1 MQDFKKLFNYLSPY
15 RSQVIVSVFCHVLMA
30 IFTVISIPLIIPF
43 FHFLFSTTPKSV
55 DRPDS
60 YLKIVDWLQYYFLQ
74 LIDNFGASNALILT
88 CIFLLVTIFLK
99 NLFRYLAMYFMV
111 PVRSGIVRDLRNTL
125 YNSFLNFSFD
135 DQKDSQR
142 GDLLTRINSDVQEI
156 EWNIL
161 RFIDTILKSPI
172 IIAGAILLMLSI
184 SYKLTAFV
192 FVLMLFTVL
201 VIGTLSRKLKKQ
213 SKDLQDGVS
222 RLTSVIDETLDG
234 VMILNV
240 YRVKDVWSK
249 MFGDINND
257 VRDKFNRVVRRQEL
271 SSPLSEFLGVSV
283 VVVLLWYGAK
293 LVMKNE
299 LQPEAFFAFV
309 LAFYH
314 VIEPLKSF
322 STAYYYVKKG
332 AASLERI
339 EDIIITDN
347 AMHQDRHSSFTFE
360 NELSI
365 NNVSYSYDDT
375 NVLNDISFKI
385 KKGQKIAIVGASGSG
400 KSTITRLLLQIIK
413 PDVGTLSI
421 DGTDMWNI
429 DKKALYKSIGFVTQ
443 QSFLYNDSVRNN
455 ILLGR
460 TNIDDAKIM
469 ASLKLACADDF
480 VNELPSGLDS
490 VIGDRGSALS
500 GGEQQRLTIA
510 RALLE
515 DPEILILDEPTSALD
530 PQSEKVV
537 SQAIINV
544 LEERTAIIVAHRLS
558 TIKFVDYIFVL
569 DKGKVVESGSHEEL
583 SLRKGIYANYVKI
596 QSVDI

>member
-15 RSQVIVSVFCHVLMA
+15 RSMVIVSVFCHVLMA

-74 LIDNFGASNALILT
+74 LIDNFGPSNTLILT
-88 CIFLLVTIFLK
+88 CIFLLITIFLK

-172 IIAGAILLMLSI
+172 IIVGAILLMLSI

-222 RLTSVIDETLDG
+222 RLTSIIDETLDG

-240 YRVKDVWSK
+240 YRVKNVWSK
-249 MFGDINND
+249 MFGAINND
-257 VRDKFNRVVRRQEL
+257 VRNKFNKVVRRQEL

-339 EDIIITDN
+339 EDIVISDN
-347 AMHQDRHSSFTFE
+347 AIDQDRHSSFTFE
-360 NELSI
+360 NELSL

-375 NVLNDISFKI
+375 KVLNDISFKI

-400 KSTITRLLLQIIK
+400 KSTIARLLLQIIK

-421 DGTDMWNI
+421 DGTNMWNI
-429 DKKALYKSIGFVTQ
+429 DKNTLYKSIGFVTQ
-443 QSFLYNDSVRNN
+443 QSFLYNDTIRNN

-460 TNIDDAKIM
+460 SNIDDAKIM

-480 VNELPSGLDS
+480 VSQLPNGLDS

-537 SQAIINV
+537 SQAIINI

-569 DKGKVVESGSHEEL
+569 DEGKIVESGSHEEL
-583 SLRKGIYANYVKI
+583 SLRNGIYSNYVKI
-596 QSVDI
+596 QSVNI

>member
-15 RSQVIVSVFCHVLMA
+15 RSKVILSVMCHVLMA

-43 FHFLFSTTPKSV
+43 FHFLFSTTPENV
-55 DRPDS
+55 QRPDS
-60 YLKIVDWLQYYFLQ
+60 YLKVVDWLQYYFIQ
-74 LIDNFGASNALILT
+74 LIDNFGANKALILT
-88 CIFLLVTIFLK
+88 CVFLLATIFLK
-99 NLFRYLAMYFMV
+99 NLFRYLAMFFMV
-111 PVRSGIVRDLRNTL
+111 PVRSGIVRDLRNTI
-125 YNSFLNFSFD
+125 YSSFLNFSFD
-135 DQKDSQR
+135 EQKDSQR

-172 IIAGAILLMLSI
+172 IIVGAILLMLSI

-201 VIGTLSRKLKKQ
+201 VIGTLSRKLKRQ

-234 VMILNV
+234 VLMLNV
-240 YRVKDVWSK
+240 YRVKNIWSK
-249 MFGDINND
+249 MFGGINNE
-257 VRDKFNRVVRRQEL
+257 VRDKFNKVVRRQEL

-293 LVMKNE
+293 LVMNNE

-322 STAYYYVKKG
+322 STAYYYIKKG

-339 EDIIITDN
+339 EDIVIKDN
-347 AMHQDRHSSFTFE
+347 VIFEKRDLAFTF
-360 NELSI
+360 NDELSLDK
-365 NNVSYSYDDT
+365 VSYSYDNT
-375 NVLNDISFKI
+375 KVLNEISFKI
-385 KKGQKIAIVGASGSG
+385 KKGQKVALVGASGSG

-413 PDVGTLSI
+413 PDKGQLKL
-421 DGTDMWNI
+421 DALDMWKINK
-429 DKKALYKSIGFVTQ
+429 DDLYKSIGFVTQ
-443 QSFLYNDSVRNN
+443 QPFLYNESIRNN

-460 TNIDDAKIM
+460 TNIDDTKIE
-469 ASLKLACADDF
+469 ACLKLACADEL
-480 VNELPSGLDS
+480 VNQLSEGLDTI
-490 VIGDRGSALS
+490 IGDRGSALS

-530 PQSEKVV
+530 PQSEKIV
-537 SQAIINV
+537 SQAIINI
-544 LEERTAIIVAHRLS
+544 LEDRTAIIVAHRLS

-569 DKGKVVESGSHEEL
+569 DKGMIVESGTHEEL
-583 SLRKGIYANYVKI
+583 SQRNGIYANYVKI
-596 QSVDI
+596 QSVVI

>member
-1 MQDFKKLFNYLSPY
+1 MQEFKKLFSYLSPY
-15 RSQVIVSVFCHVLMA
+15 RAKVVISVICHILMA

-55 DRPDS
+55 ERPDS
-60 YLKIVDWLQYYFLQ
+60 LLKIVDWLQYYFIQ
-74 LIDNFGASNALILT
+74 LIDNFGPSKALIFT
-88 CIFLLVTIFLK
+88 CIFLMATIFLK
-99 NLFRYLAMYFMV
+99 NLFRYLAMFFMV

-125 YNSFLNFSFD
+125 YTSFLNFSFD
-135 DQKDSQR
+135 DQKQTQR

-172 IIAGAILLMLSI
+172 IIVGAILLMLSI

-201 VIGTLSRKLKKQ
+201 VIGTLSRKLKRQ

-222 RLTSVIDETLDG
+222 RLTSIIDETLDG
-234 VMILNV
+234 VMMLNV
-240 YRVKDVWSK
+240 YRVKDVWLK
-249 MFGDINND
+249 MFGGINND
-257 VRDKFNRVVRRQEL
+257 VRDKFNKVVRRQEL

-293 LVMKNE
+293 LVMRDE

-339 EDIIITDN
+339 EDIVDIEKDFDESRT
-347 AMHQDRHSSFTFE
+347 QPFKFDR
-360 NELSI
+360 ELSLEK
-365 NNVSYSYDDT
+365 VSYSYDD
-375 NVLNDISFKI
+375 NKVLNEVSFKI
-385 KKGQKIAIVGASGSG
+385 KKGQKIALVGASGSG
-400 KSTITRLLLQIIK
+400 KSTITRLLLQVIK
-413 PDVGTLSI
+413 PDNGQLTI
-421 DGTDMWNI
+421 DGVGMWNI
-429 DKKALYKSIGFVTQ
+429 DKESLYKSIGFVTQ
-443 QSFLYNDSVRNN
+443 QSFLYNESIRNN

-460 TNIDDAKIM
+460 TNIDDAKIQ
-469 ASLKLACADDF
+469 ACLRLACADEF
-480 VNELPSGLDS
+480 VGQLQNGLDT

-530 PQSEKVV
+530 PESEKVV

-544 LEERTAIIVAHRLS
+544 LEDRTAIIVAHRLS

-569 DKGKVVESGSHEEL
+569 DKGMIVESGTHEEL
-583 SLRKGIYANYVKI
+583 SSRNGIYANYVKI